1 MARKG
6 ASRAGPHAIWL
17 LRYKS
22 NDGERRRGRSH
33 GKYHHH
39 AVLHA
44 QRGQAH
50 LLRGQEQTVLQNP
63 RRLEQS
69 EQPSAVRREQRALP
83 SDRRE
88 EDEDTVAG
96 GHRHHNT
103 INHFLDHHHFHR

>member
-6 ASRAGPHAIWL
+6 APGAGPHAIWL

-22 NDGERRRGRSH
+22 NEGERRRGRTH

-44 QRGQAH
+44 QRGQGH

-63 RRLEQS
+63 RHLEQS
-69 EQPSAVRREQRALP
+69 KQPSTVRREQRALP

-88 EDEDTVAG
+88 KNEDTVAG
-96 GHRHHNT
+96 GLGNYDA
-103 INHFLDHHHFHR
+103 IGHFLDHHYFHR